1 LRDSLAPPD
10 LNGACSV
17 TLVARLVLWRGHLD
31 STVPANARGYI
42 RRLEPVAV
50 EPAVGTPL
58 DPEDLDVAAGAP
70 GVVGADHVLVVDFDV
85 AVDDDAV
92 VSGRHFVWGYF

>member
-1 LRDSLAPPD
+1 
-10 LNGACSV
+10 
-17 TLVARLVLWRGHLD
+17 
-31 STVPANARGYI
+31 
-42 RRLEPVAV
+42 VAV